1 MRRLSI
7 RPELAKHWIAYLI
20 LIFGLTMIIFGF
32 FAVWPNKVAQRY
44 MILILSAF
52 YLFWGMLAHVKTR
65 KFTIRVIAEYIGIT
79 LLGGSLLLV
88 VSL

>member
-1 MRRLSI
+1 
-7 RPELAKHWIAYLI
+7 
-20 LIFGLTMIIFGF
+20 MIIFGF